1 MPRCFSGDGR
11 LKHSLATPP
20 IRFDWTRTPATTLAS
35 VVEMGSEW
43 DRLNGLR
50 KNLPFMSAAA
60 MGAALA
66 AFGSG
71 DERLF
76 VCRQGGR
83 VVAMFLLVAQGRWRW
98 ETFQPSQIPLG
109 AWVAEPAL
117 SVQTLARSLVQGRL
131 GACLTLSITQIDP
144 LVEPRIADEPNT
156 QHSDYIDTAWI
167 DIEGSFADYWAA
179 RGKNLRHNLRKQ
191 RNKLAA
197 EGIRT
202 RKQLLTAPEQ
212 MAPALARY
220 GALESSGWKADK
232 GTSIHPDNA
241 QGRFYTQ
248 LFVDAAARGEAVIY
262 EYLFD
267 DRTVAMNLG
276 LLRNGVLVVL
286 KTTYDE
292 SIQWFS
298 PASLLREEE
307 LQDFFAGGRIRR
319 IEYYGSVMDWHTK
332 LTDHKRSLHH
342 LTLYRWSFLKKLA
355 ETRRASK
362 ARVADATPPS
372 SVSATASVNAPVTA
386 SASEPAS
393 QPN

>member
-1 MPRCFSGDGR
+1 MIKSPGV
-11 LKHSLATPP
+11 
-20 IRFDWTRTPATTLAS
+20 RFDWSRTPATALAGL
-35 VVEMGSEW
+35 EETAAEW

-50 KNLPFMSAAA
+50 MNLPFMSAAA

-66 AFGSG
+66 AFGTG
-71 DERLF
+71 NERLF
-76 VCRQGGR
+76 VCRQGAR

-98 ETFQPSQIPLG
+98 ATFQPSQIPLG
-109 AWVAEPAL
+109 AWVADPAL
-117 SVQTLARSLVQGRL
+117 SVQALARSLVRGPLR
-131 GACLTLSITQIDP
+131 ACLALSITQIDP
-144 LVEPRIADEPNT
+144 LVEPRTADTPNT
-156 QHSDYIDTAWI
+156 QHSDYVDTAWI

-179 RGKNLRHNLRKQ
+179 RGKNLRQNLRKQ

-197 EGIRT
+197 EGVQT
-202 RKQLLTAPEQ
+202 RKQLLTAPDQ

-220 GALESSGWKADK
+220 GALESSGWKADE

-248 LFVDAAARGEAVIY
+248 LFVDAATRGEAVIY

-276 LLRNGVLVVL
+276 LLRDGVLVVL

-292 SIQWFS
+292 SIKLFS

-307 LQDFFAGGRIRR
+307 LQDFFADGRVRR

-332 LTDHKRSLHH
+332 LTDDKRGLHH
-342 LTLYRWSFLKKLA
+342 LTLYRWPFLKKLA
-355 ETRRASK
+355 ESRRASK
-362 ARVADATPPS
+362 ARTAGASPS
-372 SVSATASVNAPVTA
+372 AIATA
-386 SASEPAS
+386 SASAPEPAS

>member
-1 MPRCFSGDGR
+1 MAKTPLVR
-11 LKHSLATPP
+11 L
-20 IRFDWTRTPATTLAS
+20 DWSRTSATTL
-35 VVEMGSEW
+35 VGVEETASEW
-43 DRLNGLR
+43 DRLNALR
-50 KNLPFMSAAA
+50 LNLPFMSAAA

-76 VCRQGGR
+76 VGRQGDQI
-83 VVAMFLLVAQGRWRW
+83 VAMFLLVAQGRWRW
-98 ETFQPSQIPLG
+98 ATFQPSQIPLG
-109 AWVAEPAL
+109 AWVADPSLNVDA
-117 SVQTLARSLVQGRL
+117 LARSLVQGPL
-131 GACLTLSITQIDP
+131 STCLALSITQIDP
-144 LVEPRIADEPNT
+144 LAAPRTTDTPNT

-167 DIEGSFADYWAA
+167 DVEGSFADYWAT
-179 RGKNLRHNLRKQ
+179 RGRNLRQNLRKQ
-191 RNKLAA
+191 RNKLATD
-197 EGIRT
+197 GVQT
-202 RKQLLTAPEQ
+202 RKQLLTEPHQ

-220 GALESSGWKADK
+220 GDLESSGWKADK

-248 LFVDAAARGEAVIY
+248 LFIDAATRGEAVIY
-262 EYLFD
+262 EYLFN

-276 LLRNGVLVVL
+276 LLRDGVLVVL

-292 SIQWFS
+292 SIKLFS

-307 LQDFFAGGRIRR
+307 LQDFFTDGRVRR

-332 LTDHKRSLHH
+332 LTDDKRSLHH
-342 LTLYRWSFLKKLA
+342 LTLYRWPFLKRLA
-355 ETRRASK
+355 ESRRASK
-362 ARVADATPPS
+362 ARTADPSPPATS
-372 SVSATASVNAPVTA
+372 TASSSSASASA

>member
-1 MPRCFSGDGR
+1 MRR
-11 LKHSLATPP
+11 VTTLP
-20 IRFDWTRTPATTLAS
+20 IRLDWTRTPATTLAS
-35 VVEMGSEW
+35 VAEMASDW

-50 KNLPFMSAAA
+50 MNLPFMSAAA

-76 VCRQGGR
+76 VCRQGVR
-83 VVAMFLLVAQGRWRW
+83 VVAMFLLVAQGPWRW

-109 AWVAEPAL
+109 AWVAEPGF
-117 SVQTLARSLVQGRL
+117 SVQALARSLVQGPL
-131 GACLTLSITQIDP
+131 GACLSLSITQIDP
-144 LVEPRIADEPNT
+144 LVEPRTTDTSNI
-156 QHSDYIDTAWI
+156 QHSDYVDTAWI

-179 RGKNLRHNLRKQ
+179 RGKNLRQNLRKQ

-197 EGIRT
+197 EGIKT
-202 RKQLLTAPEQ
+202 RKQLLTTPDQ

-220 GALESSGWKADK
+220 GALESSGWKADN

-248 LFVDAAARGEAVIY
+248 LFVDAATRGEAVIY

-276 LLRNGVLVVL
+276 LLRDGVLVVL

-292 SIQWFS
+292 SVKMFS

-307 LQDFFAGGRIRR
+307 LQDFFADGRIRR
-319 IEYYGSVMDWHTK
+319 IEYYGSLMDWHTK
-332 LTDHKRSLHH
+332 LTDDKRNLHH
-342 LTLYRWSFLKKLA
+342 LTLYRWSILKKLA

-362 ARVADATPPS
+362 ARAVAVTSPVPT
-372 SVSATASVNAPVTA
+372 SASA
-386 SASEPAS
+386 SASESFS